1 MSTFYRR
8 LRESETGFEIYLPVP
23 ENYSGLTFRRFVEED
38 GSEIYVEM
46 KNRGQWESA
55 DNAASFQSPCPFY
68 APEPVAPESK
78 YATSMSS
85 SRTGGMGSDST
96 PSFVGAGT
104 PKSGYYDV
112 SKTAALME
120 NRAQM
125 LNFFI
130 IGYRIRT
137 DEFPLL
143 EWLCRWFQFFQ
154 KFNSSFLIR

>member
-1 MSTFYRR
+1 
-8 LRESETGFEIYLPVP
+8 
-23 ENYSGLTFRRFVEED
+23 
-38 GSEIYVEM
+38 M

-96 PSFVGAGT
+96 PSFVRAGT

-112 SKTAALME
+112 SKTAALIE
-120 NRAQM
+120 NSTNSQLHHKKRRIPFFGMATPVVPTFSKVEIDFPF
-125 LNFFI
+125 NF
-130 IGYRIRT
+130 
-137 DEFPLL
+137 
-143 EWLCRWFQFFQ
+143 
-154 KFNSSFLIR
+154 